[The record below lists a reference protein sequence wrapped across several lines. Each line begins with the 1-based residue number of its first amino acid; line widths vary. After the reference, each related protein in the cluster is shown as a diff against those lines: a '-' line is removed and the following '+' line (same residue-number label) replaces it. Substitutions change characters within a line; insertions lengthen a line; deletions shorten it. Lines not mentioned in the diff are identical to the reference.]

1 VAQDTSFICGRSF
14 EADMIDISSDGRAL
28 AEQAT
33 AVAGLCRSAML
44 VQVSAQANGST
55 STSNREKGYG

>member
-44 VQVSAQANGST
+44 VQV
-55 STSNREKGYG
+55 